1 MKTRNWAVVL
11 VATVVLCLPAVML
24 AAEVEESS
32 SSDQITT
39 VLVDLKRE
47 KSTFE
52 EFLKTQFSP
61 RLSQIRQSMKTN
73 VDQATSL
80 LKQLEKNP
88 RSKKLA
94 AAYEDTLS
102 KSLSQIS
109 TFLREFQA
117 SEGETF
123 EALERVEATV
133 KKAQETYQQAATAG
147 EKEAK
152 EHIARAEKV
161 RDRLKAMA
169 KELGPLLKS
178 GQKLSPEMNAAV
190 KVLAIDQK
198 MALLTQRVS
207 EKATENAR
215 HSVKILDGQLLVLRQ
230 VRGDLRVAFAQAGGQ
245 RMLVSKLAGLRKQG
259 LLTRE
264 IADNLRAVQKIT
276 SVRGTDMN
284 GIVGTLEMVVA
295 QSFNVADVPGGQGD
309 KVRLDRSG
317 EKILLQLMAEMQDE
331 EKSNDK
337 TKKDE

>member
-1 MKTRNWAVVL
+1 MKTRIWTVLL
-11 VATVVLCLPAVML
+11 VAIVMLVLPAVML
-24 AAEVEESS
+24 AAEAGSPS
-32 SSDQITT
+32 ADQIST
-39 VLVDLKRE
+39 VMVELTRE

-61 RLSQIRQSMKTN
+61 RLSQIRQSMKAN
-73 VDQATSL
+73 LDQAASL
-80 LKQLEKNP
+80 QKQLEKNP

-102 KSLSQIS
+102 KALSQIS
-109 TFLREFQA
+109 TFLREFQE

-133 KKAQETYQQAATAG
+133 KKAGETYQQAATAG

-178 GQKLSPEMNAAV
+178 GEKLSPEMNAAV
-190 KVLAIDQK
+190 NVLAIDQK
-198 MALLTQRVS
+198 MALLTQKVC
-207 EKATENAR
+207 EKAVENAR

-245 RMLVSKLAGLRKQG
+245 RMLVSKLADFRN
-259 LLTRE
+259 R
-264 IADNLRAVQKIT
+264 DC
-276 SVRGTDMN
+276 
-284 GIVGTLEMVVA
+284 
-295 QSFNVADVPGGQGD
+295 
-309 KVRLDRSG
+309 
-317 EKILLQLMAEMQDE
+317 
-331 EKSNDK
+331 
-337 TKKDE
+337 